1 MADKRI
7 LLLGS
12 GYVTTT
18 VVEYLTRRPEN
29 ILTLAN
35 RTVENAEKRSNDGV
49 KDRIKVVQLDLEN
62 DDAKLEQLVR
72 ENDIVISLVPYLYH
86 VKVAKVCLQ
95 EKKHLVTTSY
105 ISPAMRELHQQAVAA
120 DVILMNEIGVDPGI
134 DHLAAVKIIDDVR
147 KEGGEITSFYSWCGG
162 LPVPDRMD
170 DNPLKYKFSWSPKG
184 VLMASRNVA
193 KFIEDGKTVTVDSV
207 LDSSRKLKLS
217 DKYPA
222 FDGYPNRDS
231 TQYVEEYNIPKSRNV
246 LRGTLR
252 YNGFCSLLKKLLL
265 LGLIENS
272 PASSDNWRQVT
283 KNLVGAQ
290 SDDDGDIKAKIAEK
304 LNLKSEEA
312 EQLFK
317 DLTFFGLLNAEEK
330 VGKNNN
336 LLDAFAT
343 LLQKKCYYDADEPD
357 FVFLQHIFEAEFPN
371 GSKQTRKATLA
382 LFGDDKFS
390 AMAKGTGLPC
400 AVVTQLIL
408 DNKVSR
414 RGVVGP
420 MHSDLNDLITEGLKG
435 EKIEVEFETINQ

>member
-1 MADKRI
+1 VTDKKI

-29 ILTLAN
+29 VLTLAN
-35 RTVENAEKRSNDGV
+35 RTIENAEKRSNDGV

-62 DDAKLEQLVR
+62 DDAKLEQLVG
-72 ENDIVISLVPYLYH
+72 ENDVVISLVPYLYH

-95 EKKHLVTTSY
+95 KKKHLITTSY
-105 ISPAMRELHQQAVAA
+105 ISPAMRELHQQAVDAN
-120 DVILMNEIGVDPGI
+120 VLLMNEIGVDPGI

-162 LPVPDRMD
+162 LPIPERME

-193 KFIEDGKTVTVDSV
+193 KFIENGEVVTVPSV

-231 TQYVEEYNIPKSRNV
+231 TQYVQEYNIPKSRNV

-265 LGLIENS
+265 LGLIENTPVDGES
-272 PASSDNWRQVT
+272 WKQVT
-283 KNLVGAQ
+283 KSLVGAQ
-290 SDDDGDIKAKIAEK
+290 SDDELRTKISEK
-304 LNLKSEEA
+304 LNLQGEEA
-312 EQLFK
+312 SKFVN
-317 DLTFFGLLNAEEK
+317 DLEFFGLLSDEEK
-330 VGKNNN
+330 VGKNKN
-336 LLDAFAT
+336 LLDAFAA
-343 LLQKKCYYDADEPD
+343 LLQRKCYYDADEPD

-371 GSKQTRKATLA
+371 GKKQTRKATLA

-408 DNKVSR
+408 DGKVSR

-435 EKIEVEFETINQ
+435 ENIVVDFETIDQ